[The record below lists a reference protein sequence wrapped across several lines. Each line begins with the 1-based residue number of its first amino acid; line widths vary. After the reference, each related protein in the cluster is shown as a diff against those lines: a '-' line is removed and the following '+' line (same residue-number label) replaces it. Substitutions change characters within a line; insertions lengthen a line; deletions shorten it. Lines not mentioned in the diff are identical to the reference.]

1 MAQPKADAFAF
12 SKDQSVL
19 AYHGPLIY
27 QATVLDRV
35 AKDALEGNAR
45 LRLYLVH
52 YNGWNA
58 HWDEWVAESRVLPD
72 SAANV
77 VLQKERVKEF
87 QRAHKRRMINKE
99 ADGAKRQKAAEDTPL
114 QDVRESLRLPH
125 SMKLKLLED
134 WERIT
139 RERKLVPLPRSPCIS
154 ELLEEFL
161 QTKAKRSSHER
172 LYGEVVD
179 GMRSYFNQALSSL
192 LLYKYERKQFRD
204 LKEEHKA
211 KPLVEIYGVE
221 HLLRLYVKLPELLA
235 QCSMQREH
243 MTVLVSK
250 LIELL
255 KFIQVSRTPHSP
267 SFPTAAAWS
276 LRTGIAP
283 QRTLALCAGEQDEI
297 LCSGVR
303 EADGGIPRVVER

>member
-114 QDVRESLRLPH
+114 QDVRESLRLQIGRAH
-125 SMKLKLLED
+125 
-134 WERIT
+134 
-139 RERKLVPLPRSPCIS
+139 V
-154 ELLEEFL
+154 
-161 QTKAKRSSHER
+161 
-172 LYGEVVD
+172 
-179 GMRSYFNQALSSL
+179 
-192 LLYKYERKQFRD
+192 
-204 LKEEHKA
+204 
-211 KPLVEIYGVE
+211 
-221 HLLRLYVKLPELLA
+221 
-235 QCSMQREH
+235 
-243 MTVLVSK
+243 
-250 LIELL
+250 
-255 KFIQVSRTPHSP
+255 
-267 SFPTAAAWS
+267 
-276 LRTGIAP
+276 
-283 QRTLALCAGEQDEI
+283 
-297 LCSGVR
+297 
-303 EADGGIPRVVER
+303 